1 MSTKTVKRRNQIK
14 SRFYYYFWGAAT
26 LAVVSG
32 QWYVGSGYRQMSRSI
47 NRILDATIQVLEAP
61 RRMRPPTGRYYPL
74 VPPAPDDA
82 DIMTL
87 EEIDPYIYLEEDGTE
102 TEIQRYKIVI

>member
-1 MSTKTVKRRNQIK
+1 
-14 SRFYYYFWGAAT
+14 
-26 LAVVSG
+26 
-32 QWYVGSGYRQMSRSI
+32 MSRSI

-61 RRMRPPTGRYYPL
+61 RRPPTGRYYPL
-74 VPPAPDDA
+74 VPQPDDS

-102 TEIQRYKIVI
+102 SQIQRYKIVI